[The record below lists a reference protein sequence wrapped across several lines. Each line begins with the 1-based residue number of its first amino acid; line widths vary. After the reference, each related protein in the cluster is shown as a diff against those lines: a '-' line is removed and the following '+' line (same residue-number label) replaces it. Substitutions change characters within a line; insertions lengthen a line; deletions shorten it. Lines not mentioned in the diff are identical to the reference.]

1 MATFVYDTAY
11 EEALDGGL
19 DWTAGD
25 FLVILAAAGPLDPAA
40 VTRDDLTGCSPPHR
54 SPGWRSS
61 PGSGRRR
68 RRVGAGVTAA
78 ETVER
83 VFICRDTGSASRHPD
98 LGDQRHTDSPDPPGE
113 RRQPHRRVV
122 VERRRP
128 DLPDLMAAPEF
139 PST

>member
-40 VTRDDLTGCSPPHR
+40 SVRDDIDDVLATASLTGMAVLAGGVADADDVSVP
-54 SPGWRSS
+54 
-61 PGSGRRR
+61 
-68 RRVGAGVTAA
+68 GVTAA

-83 VFICRDTGSASRHPD
+83 VFICRDTGSASTD
-98 LGDQRHTDSPDPPGE
+98 TLIWATSVHTDSTPIL
-113 RRQPHRRVV
+113 RVSDGNPIV
-122 VERRRP
+122 VSWSNGAGRI
-128 DLPDLMAAPEF
+128 F
-139 PST
+139 QI

>member
-40 VTRDDLTGCSPPHR
+40 VTRDDLTGVLATASLTGMAVLAGGVADADDVSVP
-54 SPGWRSS
+54 
-61 PGSGRRR
+61 
-68 RRVGAGVTAA
+68 GVTAA

-83 VFICRDTGSASRHPD
+83 VFICRDTGSASTD
-98 LGDQRHTDSPDPPGE
+98 TLIWATSVHTDSTPIL
-113 RRQPHRRVV
+113 RVSDGNPIV
-122 VERRRP
+122 VSWSNGAGRI
-128 DLPDLMAAPEF
+128 F
-139 PST
+139 QI